1 MKSVLS
7 EPNLIT
13 SLFNFVC
20 ASSYWL
26 TQIALHVE
34 LHNDQMYAPL
44 EEIEVK
50 LPITNAVPD
59 TLK

>member
-1 MKSVLS
+1 MKTALS
-7 EPNLIT
+7 EPHLIT
-13 SLFNFVC
+13 VLFNFVC

-34 LHNDQMYAPL
+34 LHNDQAYAPL

-50 LPITNAVPD
+50 LPMTDAVPD